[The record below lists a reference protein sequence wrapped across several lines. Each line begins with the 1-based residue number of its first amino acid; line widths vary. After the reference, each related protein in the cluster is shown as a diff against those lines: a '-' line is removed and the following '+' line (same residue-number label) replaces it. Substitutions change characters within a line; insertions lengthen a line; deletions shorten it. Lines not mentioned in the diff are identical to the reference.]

1 MKIGTAA
8 VLATALALS
17 LGAVVMLRV
26 KPSSAEAPPTWDV
39 AAERV
44 RRDAD
49 IAFYMKRASEDPTG
63 ALDELRLAA
72 LFLQRARERG
82 TPADLL
88 LAEASARRSLNNRR
102 AHNAE
107 AYRALALALIGQ
119 HRFIEA
125 RAAADSLV
133 ADDPT
138 AVGAR
143 SLLGEIL
150 LELGEYP
157 AADTIFTALDHAG
170 VDPAVGSRI
179 ARWASLRG
187 RSAHARALL
196 MKARA
201 TVHEQF
207 ATPAEQV
214 AWFDLRLGELALAVG
229 QHDEA
234 ARHFADALA
243 VVADDPRTHLALA
256 RLDLARDDASGALK
270 HATDAMNLG
279 EDPLAFAITSEAYRL
294 QGDSLKSARYLAA
307 FETAIAAAPPS
318 AWHRDWQ
325 IALLDR
331 GRQVDEVLAQA
342 EADLVVR
349 HDVFGWDLY
358 AWALHHAGRDGEARV
373 AMSKAMAWGTEDA
386 RLKAHARTIGVTAP

>member
-1 MKIGTAA
+1 MTTVFAVCAGAA
-8 VLATALALS
+8 
-17 LGAVVMLRV
+17 VMLRAE
-26 KPSSAEAPPTWDV
+26 PSSAEAPRTWDV
-39 AAERV
+39 SAERV

-49 IAFYMKRASEDPTG
+49 IAFYMKRVSADPTG

-72 LFLQRARERG
+72 LYLQRARERG
-82 TPADLL
+82 TPTDLL
-88 LAEASARRSLNNRR
+88 LAEASARRSLVNRR
-102 AHNAE
+102 AHNVE

-125 RAAADSLV
+125 REAADSLV
-133 ADDPT
+133 ANEPS
-138 AVGAR
+138 AVSAR

-150 LELGEYP
+150 LELGEYA

-170 VDPAVGSRI
+170 VDPGVGSRI

-196 MKARA
+196 MTARSGA
-201 TVHEQF
+201 QQQF

-229 QHDEA
+229 QHDDA

-243 VVADDPRTHLALA
+243 VVPDDPRTHLALA
-256 RLDLARDDASGALK
+256 RLDLARDDAAGALT

-279 EDPLAFAITSEAYRL
+279 EDPLAFAITSEAYRR
-294 QGDSLKSARYLAA
+294 QGDSLKSARFLAA
-307 FETAIAAAPPS
+307 FETAIAAAPAS

-331 GRQVDEVLAQA
+331 DRLVGAVLAQA
-342 EADLVVR
+342 AADLKVR
-349 HDVFGWDLY
+349 DDVFGWDLY
-358 AWALHHAGRDGEARV
+358 AWALHHAGREEEARV
-373 AMSKAMAWGTEDA
+373 AMRKAMAWGTEDA
-386 RLKAHARTIGVTAP
+386 RLQAHARTIGVTAP

>member
-1 MKIGTAA
+1 MAS
-8 VLATALALS
+8 LATAFALCA
-17 LGAVVMLRV
+17 GAAVMLRA
-26 KPSSAEAPPTWDV
+26 KPSSAEAPRTWDV

-49 IAFYMKRASEDPTG
+49 IAFYMKRVSEDPTG

-72 LFLQRARERG
+72 LYLQRARERG
-82 TPADLL
+82 APADLL
-88 LAEASARRSLNNRR
+88 QAETSARRSLVNRR

-133 ADDPT
+133 ADDPSS
-138 AVGAR
+138 VSAR

-157 AADTIFTALDHAG
+157 AADTIFTALDQSG

-179 ARWASLRG
+179 ARWAALRG

-196 MKARA
+196 TNARA

-207 ATPAEQV
+207 GVPAEQV
-214 AWFDLRLGELALAVG
+214 AWFDLRLGELALTVG
-229 QHDEA
+229 QHDDA
-234 ARHFADALA
+234 AQHFAAALA
-243 VVADDPRTHLALA
+243 IVPDDPRTHLALA
-256 RLDLARDDASGALK
+256 RLDLARDDAAGALE
-270 HATDAMNLG
+270 HSTTAMNLG
-279 EDPLAFAITSEAYRL
+279 EDPMAFAITSEAYRR
-294 QGDSLKSARYLAA
+294 QGDSLESDRYLAA

-331 GRQVDEVLAQA
+331 GRQVDAVLAQA
-342 EADLVVR
+342 EADLKVR
-349 HDVFGWDLY
+349 RDVFGWDLY
-358 AWALHHAGRDGEARV
+358 AWALHHAGRNADA
-373 AMSKAMAWGTEDA
+373 STAMAKALASGTEDV
-386 RLKAHARTIGVTAP
+386 RLQAHARAIGMTGP